1 MVTFQCSLASPDLV
15 APNHSWD
22 RSSSSLARILVIEDN
37 PGDVFLLRRALGATA
52 EHFELKVLVDGEEA
66 LTFVQEHRLGLHPPD
81 PCVIVLDL
89 HLPKYDG
96 MAVLRAIKR
105 APALEHIGVLVLS
118 GFVGSDEMQAL
129 LELGVRRH
137 SRKPSSLSE
146 FETLA
151 EEIIALC
158 KEGLERALEPKNA

>member
-1 MVTFQCSLASPDLV
+1 MIASNHSGDQGGASP
-15 APNHSWD
+15 
-22 RSSSSLARILVIEDN
+22 ARILVIEDN
-37 PGDVFLLRRALGATA
+37 PGDVFLLRHSLEAIG
-52 EHFELKVLVDGEEA
+52 EPFELKILTDGEEA
-66 LTFVQEHRLGLHPPD
+66 LTFVREHRLGLHPPD

-96 MAVLRAIKR
+96 MAVLRAIKH

-118 GFVGSDEMQAL
+118 GVVSSEEMQELLAL
-129 LELGVRRH
+129 DVRRH

-146 FETLA
+146 FQALA

-158 KEGLERALEPKNA
+158 KEGLERALELRNA

>member
-1 MVTFQCSLASPDLV
+1 MQRIEPAARAPSLP
-15 APNHSWD
+15 
-22 RSSSSLARILVIEDN
+22 ARILIIEDN
-37 PGDVFLLRRALGATA
+37 PSDVFLLRHALDAIG
-52 EHFELKVLVDGEEA
+52 EPFELTILTDGEKA
-66 LTFVQEHRLGLHPPD
+66 LKFVQEHRLGMHPPD

-118 GFVGSDEMQAL
+118 GVVSSEEVQEL
-129 LELGVRRH
+129 LKLGIRRH

-146 FETLA
+146 FQALA
-151 EEIIALC
+151 KEIIALC
-158 KEGLERALEPKNA
+158 KQGLERALELRNV

>member
-1 MVTFQCSLASPDLV
+1 MQRIDP
-15 APNHSWD
+15 AP
-22 RSSSSLARILVIEDN
+22 RVSSSPPRILIIEDN
-37 PGDVFLLRRALGATA
+37 PSDVFLLRHALDAIG
-52 EHFELKVLVDGEEA
+52 EPFDLRVLTDGEEA
-66 LTFVQEHRLGLHPPD
+66 LKFVQEHRLGLHPPD

-96 MAVLRAIKR
+96 MAVLGAIKR

-118 GFVGSDEMQAL
+118 GVVSSEEMQEL
-129 LELGVRRH
+129 LKLGVRRH

-146 FETLA
+146 FQALA

-158 KEGLERALEPKNA
+158 KQGVGAGA

>member
-1 MVTFQCSLASPDLV
+1 LIA
-15 APNHSWD
+15 ANHSWD
-22 RSSSSLARILVIEDN
+22 QSGASPARILIIEDN
-37 PGDVFLLRRALGATA
+37 PGDVFLLRHALESLG
-52 EHFELKVLVDGEEA
+52 EPFELKILTDGEEA
-66 LTFVQEHRLGLHPPD
+66 LTFVREHRLGLHPPD

-96 MAVLRAIKR
+96 MAVLRAIKH

-118 GFVGSDEMQAL
+118 GVVSSEEMQEL
-129 LELGVRRH
+129 LKLDVQRH

-146 FETLA
+146 FQALA

-158 KEGLERALEPKNA
+158 KKGLERALELRDA